1 MNSAQIKNLC
11 GATSILNSVPGRQAY
26 SFFFLSKRAMSKS
39 IKALSLKGK
48 QDWDTSVFCFSRN
61 VRNNM
66 LWEKDA
72 AAKATLKH
80 FFQKH
85 LTSTPAFKH
94 SPSRVTIQLFYYVD
108 PAFGNASSF
117 KLDALEKLIGSFYP
131 NKFVDLRLTQL
142 HYPYMNAEILA
153 QFLTVNAERNGWS
166 MVNRRF
172 FKTAPI
178 VKAPLPHNMPFAT
191 QWTSLL
197 PQLSNGQL
205 TSAIQGIKYQV
216 SGRLGRRKGA
226 SRTQVMR
233 KSLGTF
239 QFTSHKSLVD
249 VGRHTF
255 ANKNGSITVKVWI
268 ATALFGVNTAVK
280 NISKM

>member
-1 MNSAQIKNLC
+1 
-11 GATSILNSVPGRQAY
+11 
-26 SFFFLSKRAMSKS
+26 MSKS

-48 QDWDTSVFCFSRN
+48 QDWNTSVYCFSRN
-61 VRNNM
+61 ARNNM
-66 LWEKDA
+66 MWEKDGASKA
-72 AAKATLKH
+72 ALKH
-80 FFQKH
+80 FFQNH

-94 SPSRVTIQLFYYVD
+94 SPSKVTIQLFYYTD
-108 PAFGNASSF
+108 SLLNAADF
-117 KLDALEKLIGSFYP
+117 KLEPLEKLISSLYP
-131 NKFVDLRLTQL
+131 NKYVDLRFVKV

-153 QFLTVNAERNGWS
+153 QYLTINSERVGWS
-166 MVNRRF
+166 QLTRKFMKGVPMV
-172 FKTAPI
+172 KP
-178 VKAPLPHNMPFAT
+178 PLPHNMPFGV
-191 QWTSLL
+191 QWNSLL
-197 PQLSNGQL
+197 PQVSNGQI

-268 ATALFGVNTAVK
+268 STALFGVGALANKMGRKAVESAK
-280 NISKM
+280 L

>member
-1 MNSAQIKNLC
+1 
-11 GATSILNSVPGRQAY
+11 
-26 SFFFLSKRAMSKS
+26 MSKS

-48 QDWDTSVFCFSRN
+48 QDWDTSVYCFSRN
-61 VRNNM
+61 NRNNM
-66 LWEKDA
+66 LWEKDGA
-72 AAKATLKH
+72 TKATLKH

-85 LTSTPAFKH
+85 LTSTPAFRH
-94 SPSRVTIQLFYYVD
+94 SPSKVTIQLYYYAD
-108 PAFGNASSF
+108 PAFGHVADF
-117 KLDALEKLIGSFYP
+117 KLEPLEKLITSLYP
-131 NKFVDLRLTQL
+131 V

-153 QFLTVNAERNGWS
+153 QYLTINSERIGWS
-166 MVNRRF
+166 QLTRRF
-172 FKTAPI
+172 MKGVPL
-178 VKAPLPHNMPFAT
+178 VKPPLPHNMPFAV
-191 QWTSLL
+191 QWNSLL
-197 PQLSNGQL
+197 PQVSNGQL
-205 TSAIQGIKYQV
+205 TSAIQGIKYEV

-268 ATALFGVNTAVK
+268 ASALFGVNAMTKLGKKALEK
-280 NISKM
+280 SAASAKL